1 MMANSIKVA
10 IVEDDASW
18 TKLFSAELETEES
31 LTIRTFGTA
40 EDLLADSGFEPQI
53 IVVDYYL
60 NGTVA
65 TAMNGMELIR
75 ALRVAKPG
83 LPCILLSSKADLT
96 TASRHDDLVECLNSN
111 KAMVPKMLAE
121 GGFFYFMKNSSA
133 PKKMKDL
140 LLKLTRSI
148 EL

>member
-1 MMANSIKVA
+1 MSKSVNVA

-18 TKLFSAELETEES
+18 LKLLSVELDTENA
-31 LTIRTFGTA
+31 LKVNTYPTA
-40 EDLLADSGFEPQI
+40 EDLLADSAFEPQI
-53 IVVDYYL
+53 VVVDYYL
-60 NGTVA
+60 NGSVA

-96 TASRHDDLVECLNSN
+96 TASKHEELVESLTYNRD
-111 KAMVPKMLAE
+111 KTLQLLAD

-140 LLKLTRSI
+140 LIKLTRSI

>member
-1 MMANSIKVA
+1 MAKSVRIA

-18 TKLFSAELETEES
+18 LKLLSAELEPES
-31 LTIRTFGTA
+31 TLSVKKYATA
-40 EDLLADSGFEPQI
+40 EDLLADAGFEPQI
-53 IVVDYYL
+53 IVIDYYL

-83 LPCILLSSKADLT
+83 LPCILLSSKADLS
-96 TASRHDDLVECLNSN
+96 TASRHEELVESLTHNRE
-111 KAMVPKMLAE
+111 AVPKMLAD

-133 PKKMKDL
+133 PKKMKEL
-140 LLKLTRSI
+140 LLRLTRSI

>member
-1 MMANSIKVA
+1 MSKSVNVA

-18 TKLFSAELETEES
+18 SKILSTELQQEAS
-31 LTIRTFGTA
+31 LSVNTYETA
-40 EDLLADSGFEPQI
+40 EDLLADSAFEPQVV
-53 IVVDYYL
+53 VVDYYL

-96 TASRHDDLVECLNSN
+96 TASRHEELVEKLTYQRD
-111 KAMVPKMLAE
+111 MVPQLLAD

-140 LLKLTRSI
+140 LVKLTRSI

>member
-1 MMANSIKVA
+1 MSKSVNVA
-10 IVEDDASW
+10 VVEDDASW
-18 TKLFSAELETEES
+18 QKVLSTELRSESS
-31 LTIRTFGTA
+31 LTVNTYETA
-40 EDLLADSGFEPQI
+40 EDLLADSAFEPQI
-53 IVVDYYL
+53 VVVDYYL
-60 NGTVA
+60 NGSVA

-96 TASRHDDLVECLNSN
+96 TASKHEQLVENLTYNRD
-111 KAMVPKMLAE
+111 KVTQMLGDGA
-121 GGFFYFMKNSSA
+121 FFYFMKNSSA

-140 LLKLTRSI
+140 LIKLTRSI

>member
-1 MMANSIKVA
+1 MSKSVKVA

-18 TKLFSAELETEES
+18 TKLLSAELQQETS
-31 LTIRTFGTA
+31 LLVNTYGTA
-40 EDLLADSGFEPQI
+40 EDLLADTAFEPQI

-96 TASRHDDLVECLNSN
+96 TASKHEELLESLTYDRDKTLRL
-111 KAMVPKMLAE
+111 LAD
-121 GGFFYFMKNSSA
+121 GAFFYFMKNSSA
-133 PKKMKDL
+133 PKKMKTL
-140 LLKLTRSI
+140 LLRLTRLI